1 MVLAVLMKYLRYLR
15 AKKGEKRG
23 GEAEHE
29 KPESGCI
36 WYHINVHAYIIYIVL
51 VLFEK

>member
-1 MVLAVLMKYLRYLR
+1 MKYLRYLR
-15 AKKGEKRG
+15 AKKGEKGG

-29 KPESGCI
+29 KPEFGVYI

>member
-1 MVLAVLMKYLRYLR
+1 MKYLRYLR

-29 KPESGCI
+29 KPESEGI
-36 WYHINVHAYIIYIVL
+36 YGIILMYTRT
-51 VLFEK
+51 